1 MKVPPPRLD
10 TPALASRR
18 IVVAALLA
26 NVVAPPAK
34 AAYGPAGGAVRSSP
48 PLNNLQVD
56 QYLDLSPEKLAQRV
70 GSLSK
75 LTTKELLQKIEQA
88 YSDSEKSALDALV
101 DKLEDERKVV
111 SAASMTS
118 IDKEIADLEDK
129 IKKISRGIEVGKALR
144 AREALNAK
152 LDAQPAW
159 VAYGAAAL
167 ASCGSTIV
175 AHPID
180 TFKTLQQAGQEAEH
194 GGTSSD
200 AGRARSVAATD
211 ASRTD
216 GGNGGGMPS
225 SGLLFALP
233 PGTKARDLYRGLLPN
248 LVKEAPSSAL
258 YLGIYEIVRGQLNGP
273 GGLTASSPLLGYLI
287 AGAVGELAGS
297 VVRAPSEA
305 CKTKIQ
311 SGIAADV
318 PEAVSQVL
326 IDSEGRR
333 NTLRAWISSI
343 WRDVPMG
350 AVQIAIFESIKA
362 FLIQSP
368 DFDLDV
374 NTLQA
379 EAAFGALGGLVGALL
394 TTPADVVT
402 TRILT
407 RLEGDGS
414 ASAEIEEPIG
424 ALATAREIYA
434 QEGLAGFTRG
444 MVSRGLYWTPAIG
457 IFLSLYC
464 SLRQAATT
472 LPPPFT

>member
-1 MKVPPPRLD
+1 MPRAR
-10 TPALASRR
+10 TVATAEA
-18 IVVAALLA
+18 VV
-26 NVVAPPAK
+26 
-34 AAYGPAGGAVRSSP
+34 RP
-48 PLNNLQVD
+48 PLC
-56 QYLDLSPEKLAQRV
+56 
-70 GSLSK
+70 
-75 LTTKELLQKIEQA
+75 T
-88 YSDSEKSALDALV
+88 
-101 DKLEDERKVV
+101 
-111 SAASMTS
+111 AAWH
-118 IDKEIADLEDK
+118 E
-129 IKKISRGIEVGKALR
+129 G
-144 AREALNAK
+144 ARPVPW
-152 LDAQPAW
+152 PA
-159 VAYGAAAL
+159 AE
-167 ASCGSTIV
+167 S
-175 AHPID
+175 
-180 TFKTLQQAGQEAEH
+180 GQ
-194 GGTSSD
+194 
-200 AGRARSVAATD
+200 
-211 ASRTD
+211 
-216 GGNGGGMPS
+216 
-225 SGLLFALP
+225 
-233 PGTKARDLYRGLLPN
+233 
-248 LVKEAPSSAL
+248 EAPSSAL

-407 RLEGDGS
+407 RREGDGR
-414 ASAEIEEPIG
+414 ASAEVEEPIG
-424 ALATAREIYA
+424 ALATARESYA